1 MTVPKELRFSH
12 VYTKEA
18 KAIAARRSHEL
29 SEPGKYYSMA
39 KYINSLIEADGKA
52 NPDPSKRKSKK

>member
-1 MTVPKELRFSH
+1 MTIPKELRFSH
-12 VYTKEA
+12 VFTREA

-29 SEPGKYYSMA
+29 SGPGKYFSMA

-52 NPDPSKRKSKK
+52 HPDPKRKSKK

>member
-12 VYTKEA
+12 VFTSATRE
-18 KAIAARRSHEL
+18 IAARRSHEL
-29 SEPGKYYSMA
+29 SEPGKYFSMA